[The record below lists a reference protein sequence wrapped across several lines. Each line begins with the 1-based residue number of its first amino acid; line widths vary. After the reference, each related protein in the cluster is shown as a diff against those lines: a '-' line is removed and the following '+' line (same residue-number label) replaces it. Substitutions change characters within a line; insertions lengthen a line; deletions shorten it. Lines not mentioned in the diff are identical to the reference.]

1 MKKKYL
7 VILSILFFTVLFC
20 MYGCSS
26 NSYKYYN
33 IEREGFITQNEPVF
47 VMFFVDWCGH
57 CKKMKPEF
65 KKLQDAYKGKIKI
78 EMINA
83 EDKANKEIV
92 QGQNVD
98 GYPTV
103 RFYPQGL
110 NGKYEDYEGGRT
122 YTELNHFLEKK

>member
-7 VILSILFFTVLFC
+7 VILSILFFTILFC

-26 NSYKYYN
+26 NSYKHYN
-33 IEREGFITQNEPVF
+33 IEEGFITQNEPVF

-65 KKLQDAYKGKIKI
+65 KKLQDTYKGKIKV

-83 EDKANKEIV
+83 EDPSNKELV
-92 QGQNVD
+92 KGQNVD

-110 NGKYEDYEGGRT
+110 NGKYEDYEGGRS
-122 YTELNHFLEKK
+122 YTELNYFLENK